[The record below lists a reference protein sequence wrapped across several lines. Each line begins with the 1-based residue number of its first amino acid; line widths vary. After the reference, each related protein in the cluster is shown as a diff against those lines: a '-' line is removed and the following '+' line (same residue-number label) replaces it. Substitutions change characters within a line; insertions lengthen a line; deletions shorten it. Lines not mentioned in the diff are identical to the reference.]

1 MVENVNIWSKE
12 LTRELVLRLARGGG
26 DTVGFVDGDGTSAGH
41 FFLQRRDASLEKN
54 SEILLRKRP
63 IVLQCE
69 VNYPRL
75 ENLVGGERRCGLGT
89 GHALQMKR
97 TDKLSCN
104 YWSTSVI
111 IAFGHRPLRLE
122 GITKSGNPALPRL
135 GR

>member
-1 MVENVNIWSKE
+1 M
-12 LTRELVLRLARGGG
+12 RGPVLRPAPGEG
-26 DTVGFVDGDGTSAGH
+26 DTVGLGDGDGASAGH
-41 FFLQRRDASLEKN
+41 FFLQRRRDASLEKN
-54 SEILLRKRP
+54 IEILLRKQP

-69 VNYPRL
+69 LNYPML

-104 YWSTSVI
+104 YWSTSLI